1 MGIEIIAGAEIMG
14 VEKKRIVYRDRT
26 GGVAEFTYDDLI
38 VAAGYRPDEDLINTM
53 RYSLPG
59 VYFIGDCKAPRGIY
73 AAVMEGHHIGR
84 SI

>member
-38 VAAGYRPDEDLINTM
+38 VAAGYLPDEDLINTM
-53 RYSLPG
+53 RYSLPE